1 MEDSEDDYSDAS
13 DSNLTDDLLSKKLTG
28 KSRWTKH
35 EVCI

>member
-13 DSNLTDDLLSKKLTG
+13 DSNLTDDVSKKLIG

-35 EVCI
+35 EVCV